1 MEDAERWQ
9 AKGHT
14 EESLRKI
21 SETNRRL
28 GSLVPGTIVWTPAED
43 ELVRTLPAVEV
54 VRRTGRSLIAVYSR
68 RYRLR
73 VPDGRRRG

>member
-1 MEDAERWQ
+1 MSAR
-9 AKGHT
+9 
-14 EESLRKI
+14 RKI

-28 GSLVPGTIVWTPAED
+28 GRLVPGTVPWTVEED
-43 ELVRTLPAVEV
+43 ELVRTLPAAEA

-68 RYRLR
+68 RNRLR